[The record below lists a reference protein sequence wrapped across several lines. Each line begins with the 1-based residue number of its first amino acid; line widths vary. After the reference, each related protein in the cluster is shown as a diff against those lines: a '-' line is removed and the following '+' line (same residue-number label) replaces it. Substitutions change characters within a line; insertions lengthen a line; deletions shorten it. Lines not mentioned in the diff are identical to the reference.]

1 MIVINSITAL
11 AGALQNA
18 YREFN
23 DHCFGGVLPEAVISF
38 EPGKKKH
45 AFGWFYTVKTWETD
59 GGSKYGIVIASD
71 YLDRPIEAIYCTLV
85 HEMCHLYATEQGIQD
100 TSRSGTYHNNKFKEI
115 ALNAGLTV
123 EKVPEIGWTTPELS
137 DSLKAWISGNLPEL
151 DCKIVFNLPEQSKP
165 KNPKKKNG
173 YFVYI
178 CPYCERKV
186 RATSKLFITCGGAVG
201 DVHAPADMELE
212 TE

>member
-1 MIVINSITAL
+1 MITINSITAL

-18 YREFN
+18 YRQFN
-23 DHCFGGVLPEAVISF
+23 NHCFGGVLPEAVISF

-45 AFGWFYTVKTWETD
+45 AFGWFYTVKAWETD

-71 YLDRPIEAIYCTLV
+71 YLDRPIEAIYCTLI

-115 ALNAGLTV
+115 AENAGLKV
-123 EKVPEIGWTTPELS
+123 EKVPKIGWTTPELS
-137 DSLKAWISGNLPEL
+137 DNLKDWISENLPKL
-151 DCKIVFNLPEQSKP
+151 DCKLFFNLPEQPKP

-178 CPYCERKV
+178 CPDCEQKI
-186 RATSKLFITCGGAVG
+186 RATKEGIYLCGGTDAEP
-201 DVHAPADMELE
+201 HNPERMELE